1 MQIRIQIPKRRG
13 RYGHLQI
20 FWHNCSSSFFFLFFF
35 CCKGQVFLDIQK
47 RKVDKQFFKKGEL
60 LIQTSMSGENWEKQ
74 TNLKT
79 SIDCIKLPNWLKTG
93 SLPSFWIPKYSAI
106 ECKSWHFGMESR
118 ESLSHFII
126 GVPPQNLSSITY
138 RTLQESSTI
147 ALHQLGHHP
156 CSKTPAGR
164 KATVKKKIERM
175 KNRKHCS
182 FRHVLLCFLFF

>member
-118 ESLSHFII
+118 ESIFESLHHWCATPKPEFHYIQD
-126 GVPPQNLSSITY
+126 PPGELYYCSPSTWPPSMFQNACRSKSNCQEKD
-138 RTLQESSTI
+138 RADEESQTL
-147 ALHQLGHHP
+147 
-156 CSKTPAGR
+156 
-164 KATVKKKIERM
+164 
-175 KNRKHCS
+175 
-182 FRHVLLCFLFF
+182 